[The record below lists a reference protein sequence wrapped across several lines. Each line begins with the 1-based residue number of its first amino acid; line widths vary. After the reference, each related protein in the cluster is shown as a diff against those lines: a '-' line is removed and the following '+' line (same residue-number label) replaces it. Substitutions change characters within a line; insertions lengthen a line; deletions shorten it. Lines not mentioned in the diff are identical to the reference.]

1 MMTQDPNDGF
11 IVHQPGKL
19 SRGGVL
25 DVGLK
30 CVHSCRF
37 CYYSY
42 LDKSDDQFK
51 GMRRAEFRTL
61 DECKAI
67 LRGLKQNGFINFDYT
82 GGEPTLHPDII
93 EITRYAHQELGL
105 KGRIITLGQ
114 YLMRH
119 MKHGR
124 QEKLIDDLLD
134 AGLTNFLFSMHAV
147 DEELFKR
154 LTGESWE
161 KQRRA
166 MEHLDEKGFQ
176 FTTNTTIVEWNYKHL
191 PAIARE
197 VLRHGSYLHNF
208 IIMNA
213 YYEWNKDG
221 KAFGVQAKYS
231 DIHPY
236 LQEAVDILESN
247 NVGVNIRYAPLC
259 ALHGMEKN
267 VVGVVGVRYDPY
279 EWMNVGGHMGG
290 SPEAC
295 ATRVPIREGG
305 IEPHL
310 EYHDLNGQFEN
321 GVRVSGARGS
331 NFKLFADK
339 CATCQAKPACD
350 GIDPNYL
357 KNHGPDEFAPYH
369 ELQVAPLH
377 KARYPYI
384 VPFIVKTEQYA
395 DMKTV
400 VAEAFAAY
408 RKATKAAKSPTTIPG
423 RPKVSVV
430 VTCYNYGRYLAEAV
444 DSIVAQTF
452 QDFEIVIVND
462 GSTDDSL
469 QVAEQLVRDHPTHRI
484 RIVDQKNSG
493 QPALSRNAGVA
504 QALGEYILCL
514 DADDCLG
521 ATMLEECV
529 RVLDSDPNVAIAYTD
544 RLDFDGVD
552 QVVHAADYNAQLLP
566 YQNHI
571 SYCALYRRRV
581 WDDVGGYRDNVK
593 GTEDWDFWVA
603 AAVRGHYGRR
613 IAQPLFH
620 YRRHD
625 TGLYQ
630 HALQNFDKKR
640 ARIMLN
646 NPQAYNAS
654 DLAWAR
660 QTLGEPAAVVPS
672 GSVRNAALHSANPL
686 VTVIVPT
693 HNRPGLLK
701 DALASLVAQ
710 DYGNWEAIVVNDGG
724 PSVAE
729 LVATADPVGRIRYVE
744 HRRSFGPAA
753 ARNGA
758 LRVARGDIV
767 CYLDDDDFFRP
778 NHLSTVVETLAM
790 EGRSFVYTDAEIVVE
805 DMQDGKRITGE
816 RGNPYRHEQYSRERL
831 LVANFIPINTW
842 AHRWE
847 CVAAV
852 GFFDETLESFEDW
865 EFLLRI
871 ARRYELVHVP
881 VQTVEVR
888 WRRGRSDCRT
898 AHQAAHHVEVYRR
911 IYAGTDDLAND
922 AIRQAREQ
930 ALAGLAQQLG
940 ASAAVPAPAAK
951 PVPVTTPT
959 VEAAA
964 AESAG
969 DNEKFYE
976 KWMEKHQPEEID
988 GQIYAEHMVLNWRT
1002 RPVVHLVIPL
1012 RREDEARLADTIDSL
1027 GAQLHRDWR
1036 LTVVADYSAPDV
1048 AWGTMDALKWVQAPA
1063 EAQAAA
1069 LMEAIKDVPADW
1081 VGVLAPGVRL
1091 APNALFVCAD
1101 YANLRPAW
1109 RLIYSD
1115 EDRLDSAGKRHDP
1128 RFKPDFNLD
1137 LLRSSP
1143 YFGSFVLVQRD
1154 ALLQLGGYV
1163 PDGAGNYDLSLR
1175 VLDAF
1180 GEDSIG
1186 HIADVLWHAPGGTE
1200 EAPAACRAALQRHL
1214 ERRGVRAVVADAF
1227 LPQAWR
1233 VAYEH
1238 VRQPRVSILVPT
1250 HDKLEY
1256 LQPCVESLLSK
1267 TAYGDFELI
1276 VVDNASTDPDAI
1288 KYLAQLPG
1296 RLPGRVRV
1304 LAYPHEFN
1312 YAAIGNFAATH
1323 ATGEY
1328 LLFLDNDTQ
1337 IVQAEWLARMMAHA
1351 QRPEVGIVGA
1361 RLVYPETGVLQHAG
1375 AILGMDLA
1383 VGAPYQN
1390 LLTLKDPGY
1399 LGRALVEQ
1407 DLSAVSGSCLLVRKD
1422 VFDEAGGFDADA
1434 FAAHYPDTDLC
1445 LRVREHGHKIVWT
1458 PYATLVHHGAASR
1471 NELARDIAGQARMAQ
1486 ETLRER
1492 DALLDRWMPQ
1502 LADDPAYN
1510 RHLSL
1515 LYRDCRVDSDV
1526 VINWDPNFRDRPRV
1540 LGMPLSGGSGEY
1552 RVIQPLRALSHAGYV
1567 QYDLAQAPFLNQARL
1582 LNPIEVARA
1591 KPDTLVFHAAISDGE
1606 LDALRQIRRHTKTR
1620 RVFMLDDLVTGVPE
1634 KSTARKRTYRDAKRR
1649 LRDALALSDS
1659 LVVTTQPLAD
1669 LGAGMIDDIRVL
1681 PNYLDARLWG
1691 NLQSLRRQG
1700 RKPRVGWA
1708 GAQQHH
1714 GDLDMIIE
1722 VVKATAAEVEWVFLG
1737 MCLDE
1742 LRPYVAEVHG
1752 FELKFEDYARRL
1764 ASLNLDL
1771 AVAPL
1776 ELHPFNE
1783 AKSNL
1788 RLLEYGALGWPVVCT
1803 DILPYQNGPVTRV
1816 PNVAS
1821 KWIEAIRERAHDL
1834 DAAEREG
1841 QALRA
1846 WVYGQ
1851 WMLQDHLPEWF
1862 SVMTDGIQA
1871 APEMVAAVQAL
1882 RAAG

>member
-1 MMTQDPNDGF
+1 MPTNQDPGF
-11 IVHQPGKL
+11 ILHQPGTL

-61 DECKAI
+61 EECKAI

-82 GGEPTLHPDII
+82 GGEPTLHQDIV
-93 EITRYAHQELGL
+93 EITRYAHQDLGL
-105 KGRIITLGQ
+105 RGRMITLGQ

-119 MKHGR
+119 MKNGHR
-124 QEKLIDDLLD
+124 EKLIDDLLE

-161 KQRRA
+161 KQQRA
-166 MEHLDEKGFQ
+166 MDYLDEKGFQ
-176 FTTNTTIVEWNYKHL
+176 FTSNTTIVEWNYKHL
-191 PAIARE
+191 PVIARE

-221 KAFGVQAKYS
+221 KAFGVQARYS

-236 LQEAVDILESN
+236 LREAVEILESN

-259 ALHGMEKN
+259 ALQGMEKN

-290 SPEAC
+290 SPEVC
-295 ATRVPIREGG
+295 AARVPIREGG

-310 EYHDLNGQFEN
+310 EYRDLNGQFEN
-321 GVRVSGARGS
+321 GVRVSGARGN

-339 CATCQAKPACD
+339 CASCQAKPVCD

-357 KNHGPDEFAPYH
+357 KNHGSDEFKPYT
-369 ELQVAPLH
+369 ERQVAPLH

-384 VPFIVKTEQYA
+384 VPFIVKAAQYT
-395 DMKTV
+395 DMKTII
-400 VAEAFAAY
+400 ADAFAAY
-408 RKATKAAKSPTTIPG
+408 RKTMKAAKSTPAVPG

-444 DSIVAQTF
+444 ESVVSQTL

-462 GSTDDSL
+462 GSTDNSL
-469 QVAEQLVRDHPTHRI
+469 QVAETLVRTHPTHRI

-493 QPALSRNAGVA
+493 QPALSRNAGIA
-504 QALGEYILCL
+504 RALGEYILCL
-514 DADDCLG
+514 DADDRIG
-521 ATMLEECV
+521 ATMLEECA
-529 RVLDSDPNVAIAYTD
+529 RVLDGDPEVAIAYTD

-552 QVVHAADYNAQLLP
+552 QVVHAADYNARLLP

-581 WDDVGGYRDNVK
+581 WDDIGGYRDNVR

-603 AAVRGHYGRR
+603 AAVRGHHGRR
-613 IAQPLFH
+613 IPQPLFH

-640 ARIMLN
+640 AQIMLN
-646 NPQAYNAS
+646 NPQVYNAA

-660 QTLGEPAAVVPS
+660 QTLGVQATAAR
-672 GSVRNAALHSANPL
+672 GDAGRNAATQSPNPL
-686 VTVIVPT
+686 VTVIMPT
-693 HNRPGLLK
+693 HNRPELLK

-729 LVATADPVGRIRYVE
+729 LAAKADPDRRIRYVE

-753 ARNGA
+753 ARNLA
-758 LRVARGDIV
+758 LRLARGDIV

-778 NHLSTVVETLAM
+778 NHLSTIVAALAKD
-790 EGRSFVYTDAEIVVE
+790 GRCFVYTDAEIVVE
-805 DMQDGKRITGE
+805 DLLDGKRVTGE
-816 RGNPYRHEQYSRERL
+816 RGNPYRHDAYSRERL
-831 LVANFIPINTW
+831 LVANYIPINTW

-847 CVAAV
+847 CVTAV
-852 GFFDETLESFEDW
+852 GFFDEALESFEDW
-865 EFLLRI
+865 EFLLRV
-871 ARRYELVHVP
+871 ARKYDPVHVP
-881 VQTVEVR
+881 MQTVEVR
-888 WRRGRSDCRT
+888 WRKARSDCRT
-898 AHQAAHHVEVYRR
+898 AHQAAHHLDVYRR
-911 IYAGTDDLAND
+911 IYAATADLAND
-922 AIRQAREQ
+922 MIRQAREQ
-930 ALAGLAQQLG
+930 ALAELAQQLG
-940 ASAAVPAPAAK
+940 GATSPPGPAKNLASPVVSAV
-951 PVPVTTPT
+951 
-959 VEAAA
+959 EGG
-964 AESAG
+964 S
-969 DNEKFYE
+969 DNNGQFYE
-976 KWMEKHQPEEID
+976 KWVEKHQPEEID

-1002 RPVVHLVIPL
+1002 RPVMHLVMPL
-1012 RREDEARLADTIDSL
+1012 RREDERLLADTIDSL
-1027 GAQLHRDWR
+1027 GAQLHREWR
-1036 LTVVADYSAPDV
+1036 LTVVTDYAAPDM
-1048 AWGTMDALKWVQAPA
+1048 AWETIDALRWVVAPPASQATA
-1063 EAQAAA
+1063 V
-1069 LMEAIKDVPADW
+1069 MEAIRNVPADW
-1081 VGVLAPGVRL
+1081 VGVLTPGTRL
-1091 APNALFVCAD
+1091 TPNALFVCAD
-1101 YANLRPAW
+1101 YANSHPAW
-1109 RLIYSD
+1109 QLIYAD
-1115 EDRLDSAGKRHDP
+1115 EDRLDGAGKRHDP

-1143 YFGSFVLVQRD
+1143 YFGSLLLVQRD
-1154 ALLQLGGYV
+1154 ALLQLGDYLL
-1163 PDGAGNYDLSLR
+1163 DGAGNYDLSLR
-1175 VLDAF
+1175 ALDAY
-1180 GEDSIG
+1180 GEESIG
-1186 HIADVLWHAPGGTE
+1186 HIADILWHAPDGTDE
-1200 EAPAACRAALQRHL
+1200 NPTACRAALQRHL
-1214 ERRGVRAVVADAF
+1214 ERRGVRGSVVDAY
-1227 LPQAWR
+1227 LAQAWR

-1238 VRQPRVSILVPT
+1238 ARPARVSVLVPT
-1250 HDKLEY
+1250 RDKLEY
-1256 LQPCVESLLSK
+1256 FQPCVESLLSK
-1267 TAYGDFELI
+1267 TDYPNFEL
-1276 VVDNASTDPDAI
+1276 VVIDNGSTDPDALE
-1288 KYLAQLPG
+1288 YLAQLPG
-1296 RLPGRVRV
+1296 RHAGRVRV
-1304 LAYPHEFN
+1304 VSYPHEFN
-1312 YAAIGNFAATH
+1312 YAAIENFGVQQAA
-1323 ATGEY
+1323 GEY

-1337 IVQAEWLARMMAHA
+1337 VVQPDWLARMMAHA

-1361 RLVYPETGVLQHAG
+1361 RLVYPETGRLQHAG

-1383 VGAPYQN
+1383 VGVPYQN

-1399 LGRALVEQ
+1399 LGRALLEQ
-1407 DLSAVSGSCLLVRKD
+1407 NLSAVGGSCLLVRRE
-1422 VFDEAGGFDADA
+1422 VFDRAGGFDADV
-1434 FAAHYPDTDLC
+1434 FPGHYPDADFC
-1445 LRVREHGHKIVWT
+1445 LRVRDLGYKIVWT

-1492 DALLDRWMPQ
+1492 DALLDKWMLQ
-1502 LADDPAYN
+1502 LATDPAYN

-1526 VINWDPNFRDRPRV
+1526 VINWDANFRDRPRV

-1552 RVIQPLRALSHAGYV
+1552 RVIQPLRALSRSGYV
-1567 QYDLAQAPFLNQARL
+1567 QYDLAQAPLLNQARL

-1591 KPDTLVFHAAISDGE
+1591 RPDTLVFHAAISDGE
-1606 LDALRQIRRHTKTR
+1606 LDALKNIRRHNKTR
-1620 RVFMLDDLVTGVPE
+1620 NVFMLDDLVTDVPE

-1649 LRDALALSDS
+1649 LREALALSDC
-1659 LVVTTQPLAD
+1659 LIVTTQPLAD
-1669 LGAGMIDDIRVL
+1669 LATGMIGDIRVI
-1681 PNYLDARLWG
+1681 PNYLDTRVWG
-1691 NLQSLRRQG
+1691 GLQSRRRQG

-1714 GDLDMIIE
+1714 GDLDMIVD
-1722 VVKATAAEVEWVFLG
+1722 VVKATASEVDWVFLG

-1752 FELKFEDYARRL
+1752 FELKFGDYAHKL
-1764 ASLNLDL
+1764 ASLGLDI
-1771 AVAPL
+1771 AIAPL

-1788 RLLEYGALGWPVVCT
+1788 RLLEYGILGWPVVCT
-1803 DILPYQNGPVTRV
+1803 DIYPYQNAPVARV

-1821 KWIEAIRERAHDL
+1821 RWIEAIRERAHDL
-1834 DAAEREG
+1834 GAAEREG
-1841 QALRA
+1841 QVLRE
-1846 WVYGQ
+1846 WVVGQ
-1851 WMLQDHLPEWF
+1851 WMLQDHLVDWF
-1862 SVMTDGIQA
+1862 GAMTDGIQA
-1871 APEMVAAVQAL
+1871 ATEMAAAVHAL